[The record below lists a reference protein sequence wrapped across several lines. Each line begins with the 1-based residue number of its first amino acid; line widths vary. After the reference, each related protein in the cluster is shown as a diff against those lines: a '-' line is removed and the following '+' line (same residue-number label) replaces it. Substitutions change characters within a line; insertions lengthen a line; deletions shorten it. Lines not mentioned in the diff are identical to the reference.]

1 MSLRKRQRL
10 GLPGRFL
17 PADGTLTEIGFDDP
31 ATADV
36 ILRLELDDSHLNDL
50 DLNPVPLDLHLRSAA
65 LRRSRYFDAL
75 LSERWNHSSVSGKG
89 IRHRLNLKVLPSAGG
104 HRSRNPF
111 DAHVAVI
118 RLLHSLD
125 FSGEIGSV
133 SDALDMLPVA
143 MELLFDD
150 CVRAC
155 VRFLEAVPWTEEEE
169 EGVLNL
175 MPLLRREECE
185 NLLARIL
192 PIVSE
197 EADGNCTSEEMLRRL
212 IDSAIRSHPNVA
224 TVNVKA
230 FVAKL
235 LRDYSS
241 RDCVRRALDQAFLTS
256 MEMTKDHLG
265 KYASPD
271 FRLSWGNDERE
282 AMQRLDLHSSMMNA
296 KHLHWLVERM
306 VELRVADTAVSR
318 WSEQASLTADLQKTF
333 RDDAWKNIAP
343 GLPSLII
350 RSTFRLAN
358 AVASGN
364 TLAPRQ
370 VRMNLVRCWL
380 PVLNVCRNIVFTM
393 PTCQKSIIQD
403 LEEAFLSII
412 STLPLSDSQDL
423 LQQCLSF
430 STRNIEDCPH
440 LISAFK
446 TWFRRANR
454 PATKDDVFVQNQDSW
469 LAENEL

>member
-1 MSLRKRQRL
+1 MSVKGTMSLRKRQRL
-10 GLPGRFL
+10 GFAGRLPL
-17 PADGTLTEIGFDDP
+17 ADGTLTDIGFDDP

-36 ILRLELDDSHLNDL
+36 VLRLELDDSLVDDL
-50 DLNPVPLDLHLRSAA
+50 DPVSLDLHLRSVA

-75 LSERWNHSSVSGKG
+75 LSERWNHPSVIGSG

-104 HRSRNPF
+104 GRSRGPF
-111 DAHVAVI
+111 DVHVAVI

-125 FSGEIGSV
+125 FSAAIGSV
-133 SDALDMLPVA
+133 SDALEMLPVA

-169 EGVLNL
+169 EEVLNL
-175 MPLLRREECE
+175 VPLLQQEECE
-185 NLLARIL
+185 DLIARIS

-197 EADGNCTSEEMLRRL
+197 EGDGNCTSEEMLHKL
-212 IDSAIRSHPNVA
+212 IASAIRSHPNVA

-235 LRDYSS
+235 LSDYSS
-241 RDCVRRALDQAFLTS
+241 RDCVRRALDQAFLKS
-256 MEMTKDHLG
+256 MEMVKDHLG
-265 KYASPD
+265 KYASLD

-282 AMQRLDLHSSMMNA
+282 AMQRLNLHSSMMNA
-296 KHLHWLVERM
+296 KNLHWLVERM
-306 VELRVADTAVSR
+306 IELRVADTAVAG
-318 WSEQASLTADLQKTF
+318 WSEQASLAADLQKTF

-364 TLAPRQ
+364 SLAPRQ
-370 VRMNLVRCWL
+370 VRMNLVSCWL
-380 PVLNVCRNIVFTM
+380 PVLNVCRDIVFPM
-393 PTCQKSIIQD
+393 PTGQKSIIQD
-403 LEEAFLSII
+403 LEEAFLRII

-423 LQQCLSF
+423 LKQCLSF
-430 STRNIEDCPH
+430 STRNIDDCPH
-440 LISAFK
+440 LILAFK

-454 PATKDDVFVQNQDSW
+454 TVTK
-469 LAENEL
+469 E